1 MQVGFIICEFHF
13 RRVMGIISAWVPR
26 KQGLRQMLYCKG
38 TVTPGSRTEEQ
49 GEEAGWPVTQG
60 LLPDPTR
67 DS

>member
-1 MQVGFIICEFHF
+1 
-13 RRVMGIISAWVPR
+13 MGIISAWVPR
-26 KQGLRQMLYCKG
+26 KQGLRQMLYYKG